1 MIETTVLVKLIQDY
15 GLGVALIVVV
25 VAILFFV
32 LRSNQSKDQD
42 YKDLTKKVIELQEKT
57 IVSNEKLA
65 NNIAVN
71 TEVTRK
77 VDTHLEIQS
86 RASEALVSSVNA
98 VLSHVKNK

>member
-1 MIETTVLVKLIQDY
+1 MIDATTLTKLINDY
-15 GLGVALIVVV
+15 GLGIALVVV
-25 VAILFFV
+25 VVLVLFMMI
-32 LRSNQSKDQD
+32 RNNQEKD
-42 YKDLTKKVIELQEKT
+42 KDFKKLTEKVIELQEKT

-98 VLSHVKNK
+98 VLSHVKK